1 MFVLFALFIVFAY
14 DIIRLSNRQFS
25 LSLSASNIDSY
36 KVDNDTLLWLGYY
49 GYSLQFEFE
58 LYIGLTN

>member
-1 MFVLFALFIVFAY
+1 MFVLFIVFALFAY
-14 DIIRLSNRQFS
+14 DIIGLSNRQSS
-25 LSLSASNIDSY
+25 LSLSASNIDSH